1 MGNKSDL
8 FDDEEVTEV
17 EGKEFADKIGAV
29 FSITSALRG
38 IGIEDLFRNLGK
50 KLLNPNYEVDKNE
63 NDNGK
68 GRISISATGNHNENI
83 GTHDH
88 KGKKPCCLNN

>member
-1 MGNKSDL
+1 M
-8 FDDEEVTEV
+8 

-29 FSITSALRG
+29 FSITSAFRG
-38 IGIEDLFRNLGK
+38 IGIEELFRNLGC
-50 KLLNPNYEVDKNE
+50 KLLNPNYEADK

-68 GRISISATGNHNENI
+68 GRISISATGNQNENI

-88 KGKKPCCLNN
+88 KDKKKCC